1 MRLRSRHMIALAVG
15 ALVLIGA
22 GMAVAQS
29 QSPSPSPS
37 SSSSSRE
44 GKSRQ
49 QGRSAF
55 LDIVARRLG
64 IQRSKLDAAL
74 KAMALADVK
83 WSEDNGFITKAEADF
98 IRERINSGEG
108 KGRLGLGFH
117 GLKGGGLGRFGP
129 HHGLLEGRPGRAF
142 GQLTIAA
149 NYLGLSEGNLV
160 DALRTKTLAQ
170 VARDQGKTVDGLKAA
185 LRAAKK
191 SDLDTAVTDG
201 RITQAQEN
209 ALLQRFDSQIGDIVN
224 GVPPAVTD
232 LARRLGV
239 DRARLITAIK
249 NAAIEQVDAAL
260 ASGRI
265 TRAQADA
272 IKQRIRSGSGL
283 PLGGGIGPCGGPG
296 GFGFGFGRKHFRL
309 GGPGM
314 SEEGVVAGL

>member
-1 MRLRSRHMIALAVG
+1 MRLRSRHVIALVIG
-15 ALVLIGA
+15 AMVLIGA
-22 GMAVAQS
+22 GVALAHS
-29 QSPSPSPS
+29 QTPSPSPS
-37 SSSSSRE
+37 SSSSTR
-44 GKSRQ
+44 
-49 QGRSAF
+49 QGRVPALERHAF

-64 IQRSKLDAAL
+64 ITRSKLDAAL
-74 KAMALADVK
+74 KATALADVK

-108 KGRLGLGFH
+108 KGRLELGFH

-142 GQLTIAA
+142 GQLTVAA

-191 SDLDTAVTDG
+191 ADLDAAVTDG

-224 GVPPAVTD
+224 GVSPAVTD

-239 DRARLITAIK
+239 DRAKLITAIK
-249 NAAIEQVDAAL
+249 NAAIEQVDAAV
-260 ASGRI
+260 ASGRL

-272 IKQRIRSGSGL
+272 IKQRIRSGSGF
-283 PLGGGIGPCGGPG
+283 PFGGGIGPCGGPG
-296 GFGFGFGRKHFRL
+296 GFGLGFGRKHFSL

-314 SEEGVVAGL
+314 SGEDVVAGL

>member
-1 MRLRSRHMIALAVG
+1 MRLRSRHVIALAIG
-15 ALVLIGA
+15 AMVLIGA
-22 GMAVAQS
+22 GVAIAQS
-29 QSPSPSPS
+29 QTPSPSSS

-44 GKSRQ
+44 GKSRE

-83 WSEDNGFITKAEADF
+83 WSQDNGFITKAEADF
-98 IRERINSGEG
+98 IRERINGGET
-108 KGRLGLGFH
+108 KGLGGFGLH

-129 HHGLLEGRPGRAF
+129 HGGLLEGRPGRAF
-142 GQLTIAA
+142 GQLTVAA

-191 SDLDTAVTDG
+191 ADLDTAVTDG

-224 GVPPAVTD
+224 GVPPALID
-232 LARRLGV
+232 LARRLGL
-239 DRARLITAIK
+239 DRAKLITAIK

-260 ASGRI
+260 ASGRL
-265 TRAQADA
+265 TRAQADS
-272 IKQRIRSGSGL
+272 IKQRIRSSPAW

-296 GFGFGFGRKHFRL
+296 RFGFGFGRKHFRF
-309 GGPGM
+309 GGPGT
-314 SEEGVVAGL
+314 SDEDVAAGL

>member
-1 MRLRSRHMIALAVG
+1 MRLRSRHVIALAIGVM
-15 ALVLIGA
+15 VLIGA
-22 GMAVAQS
+22 GVAIAQS
-29 QSPSPSPS
+29 QSSSPSPS
-37 SSSSSRE
+37 SSSSTRR
-44 GKSRQ
+44 GKVPALE
-49 QGRSAF
+49 RSAF

-64 IQRSKLDAAL
+64 IPRSKLDSAL

-83 WSEDNGFITKAEADF
+83 WSQDNGFIAKAEADY

-117 GLKGGGLGRFGP
+117 GFKGGGLGRFGP
-129 HHGLLEGRPGRAF
+129 HHGPLDGRPGRAF
-142 GQLTIAA
+142 GQLTVAA

-170 VARDQGKTVDGLKAA
+170 VARDQGKSVDGLKAA

-191 SDLDTAVTDG
+191 ADLDTAVTNG

-209 ALLQRFDSQIGDIVN
+209 ALLQRFDAQIGDTVN
-224 GVPPAVTD
+224 GIPPAVTD

-239 DRARLITAIK
+239 DRAKLITAIK

-260 ASGRI
+260 ANGRI

-283 PLGGGIGPCGGPG
+283 PFGGGIGPCGGPG
-296 GFGFGFGRKHFRL
+296 GFGLGFGRGHFRFD
-309 GGPGM
+309 GPGM
-314 SEEGVVAGL
+314 SEDDVVAGL